1 MSCHVKQAAKKEGNA
16 EGLPLLVPEE
26 RAFPSRECTHER
38 AGSVQACR
46 VRHYQVQPNGTHLL
60 CLWQCSVYTVL
71 QYGREEVEWDR
82 TMVWRKK
89 GGIKK
94 SLSAG
99 DRESEA
105 ASFSTGEKERG
116 QREGREGGPIK
127 RLRKGLGSPI

>member
-1 MSCHVKQAAKKEGNA
+1 MG
-16 EGLPLLVPEE
+16 EE
-26 RAFPSRECTHER
+26 
-38 AGSVQACR
+38 
-46 VRHYQVQPNGTHLL
+46 
-60 CLWQCSVYTVL
+60 
-71 QYGREEVEWDR
+71 EEVEWDR

-116 QREGREGGPIK
+116 KREEEGGPIK

>member
-1 MSCHVKQAAKKEGNA
+1 M
-16 EGLPLLVPEE
+16 
-26 RAFPSRECTHER
+26 
-38 AGSVQACR
+38 
-46 VRHYQVQPNGTHLL
+46 
-60 CLWQCSVYTVL
+60 
-71 QYGREEVEWDR
+71 
-82 TMVWRKK
+82 MVWRKK

-116 QREGREGGPIK
+116 KREEEGGPIK

>member
-1 MSCHVKQAAKKEGNA
+1 M
-16 EGLPLLVPEE
+16 
-26 RAFPSRECTHER
+26 
-38 AGSVQACR
+38 
-46 VRHYQVQPNGTHLL
+46 
-60 CLWQCSVYTVL
+60 
-71 QYGREEVEWDR
+71 EWDR

-116 QREGREGGPIK
+116 KREEEGGTDK
-127 RLRKGLGSPI
+127 KASERLGESHLGTAALQARRKAARSV